1 VKVAITGRVLA
12 GNRIS
17 MTLNGGGSHSAGA
30 IHGTG
35 TGTIAIVNGHLTL
48 RLNFK
53 FTKPFTDTGTP
64 VLRK

>member
-1 VKVAITGRVLA
+1 
-12 GNRIS
+12 